1 MWTIFLTRR
10 DMEDFKFSFEK
21 LEVWQNSRTFVKS
34 VYLIIN
40 RLPNEEK
47 FAICNQLRRAS
58 VSVSSNIAEGSS
70 RFSPKDQIRF
80 IEIAYGSLIETYC
93 QLKLCVDLD
102 YISENEMEECKSLIF
117 KISRQLSSLKKSIQ
131 SKI

>member
-1 MWTIFLTRR
+1 
-10 DMEDFKFSFEK
+10 MENFKFSFEK

>member
-1 MWTIFLTRR
+1 
-10 DMEDFKFSFEK
+10 MEDFKFSFEK

-70 RFSPKDQIRF
+70 RFSPKDKIRF
-80 IEIAYGSLIETYC
+80 IEISYGSLIETYC

>member
-1 MWTIFLTRR
+1 
-10 DMEDFKFSFEK
+10 MEEFKFSFEK
-21 LEVWQNSRTFVKS
+21 LEVWQNSRAFVKS

-40 RLPNEEK
+40 KLPNEEK

-70 RFSPKDQIRF
+70 RFSPKDQFRF

-93 QLKLCVDLD
+93 QLKLCIDLE
-102 YISENEMEECKSLIF
+102 YISENEMEECKKLIF
-117 KISRQLSSLKKSIQ
+117 QISRQLSNLNKTIQ
-131 SKI
+131 SKL

>member
-1 MWTIFLTRR
+1 MP
-10 DMEDFKFSFEK
+10 
-21 LEVWQNSRTFVKS
+21 
-34 VYLIIN
+34 LIW
-40 RLPNEEK
+40 K
-47 FAICNQLRRAS
+47 A
-58 VSVSSNIAEGSS
+58 
-70 RFSPKDQIRF
+70 
-80 IEIAYGSLIETYC
+80 LIETYC

>member
-1 MWTIFLTRR
+1 
-10 DMEDFKFSFEK
+10 MEEFKFSFEK

>member
-1 MWTIFLTRR
+1 
-10 DMEDFKFSFEK
+10 MEDFKFSFEK

>member
-10 DMEDFKFSFEK
+10 DMENFKFSFEK

>member
-1 MWTIFLTRR
+1 MK
-10 DMEDFKFSFEK
+10 DFKFSFEK

-34 VYLIIN
+34 VYSIIM

-93 QLKLCVDLD
+93 QLKLCVDLE

-117 KISRQLSSLKKSIQ
+117 QISRQLSSLKKSIQ
-131 SKI
+131 SKIKP